1 MLPRVGGMVP
11 VNELLERHKLAR
23 FVRRPNLVGISP
35 TREFEERSNTLSLE
49 QFASP
54 SGIVSRSELCLR
66 SRTFSLWRWF
76 SGGNLPEKWFEEK
89 LSALRNVRF
98 PREELIVPDRES
110 LKRFSAVT
118 RPGCLRLQLTPVH
131 WQKGTLALDLPL
143 YAS

>member
-11 VNELLERHKLAR
+11 VNELLERHKLER

-35 TREFEERSNTLSLE
+35 TREFEE
-49 QFASP
+49 
-54 SGIVSRSELCLR
+54 R